1 MSDFSTWTRNNV
13 SLFCLKTDRRI
24 DAINLGCRGP
34 CKSKGHAHAQRHD
47 STSPRKNVPLVAS
60 IISPHDRNSR
70 DFLVEM
76 VHQWI
81 SIFSFIS
88 VFLFEL
94 VQNLS
99 LPLSYVHQGKF
110 LDRSNSMTSTRF
122 SFLVNF
128 RILASPYELNFHAR
142 AGIYDTHGKYL
153 STNITKT
160 WKGRMRRKL
169 STCANYERW

>member
-1 MSDFSTWTRNNV
+1 M

-47 STSPRKNVPLVAS
+47 STFPRKNVPLVAS
-60 IISPHDRNSR
+60 IISPHDRQSARLSR
-70 DFLVEM
+70 FSGRECINGYRFFSV
-76 VHQWI
+76 
-81 SIFSFIS
+81 IFA
-88 VFLFEL
+88 FLFEL

-110 LDRSNSMTSTRF
+110 VDRSNSMTSTRF
-122 SFLVNF
+122 SFFVNF
-128 RILASPYELNFHAR
+128 WLLASRYELNFHAR
-142 AGIYDTHGKYL
+142 ADICDTRGKYL